1 MARDMT
7 LCEILHTRIEVLH
20 ASRTKAFLSMEN
32 AFWEITACTRVAV
45 LLGSGGG
52 GGGEGMEVGM
62 VVY

>member
-1 MARDMT
+1 
-7 LCEILHTRIEVLH
+7 
-20 ASRTKAFLSMEN
+20 MEN
-32 AFWEITACTRVAV
+32 AFWEITACTQMAV